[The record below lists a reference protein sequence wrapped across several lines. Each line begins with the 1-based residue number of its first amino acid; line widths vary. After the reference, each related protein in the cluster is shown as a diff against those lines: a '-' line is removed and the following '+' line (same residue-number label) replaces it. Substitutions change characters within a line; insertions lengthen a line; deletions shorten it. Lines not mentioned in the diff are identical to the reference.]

1 LGYIF
6 GPIEIKNNLNMK
18 TSHSKPLIATIILFF
33 LVLPVIANDIDE
45 KSLLWKISG
54 KGLEKESYLF
64 GTIHIICQDQFF
76 MDERIEKALESTQ
89 KIALELN
96 MMDPNMMAE
105 MQQLS
110 VNKDFKN
117 IKGDLTADQ
126 AAALDEFLTKSYGA
140 GLDQLGILKPFVLS
154 SMVMLKMLP
163 CEQQSSYEMFFVEK
177 AKDRQLEMVGLESVA
192 FQIGIFDEIPQKIQI
207 EDLAKLVTD
216 DESMEEFESLVA
228 AYLEEDIEE
237 LYSLIADNDMFKEYG
252 DLLLA
257 DRNAN
262 WIPVIEELIH
272 QQPTFIAVGSG
283 HLASESGVIALLRK
297 AGYTVEAVM

>member
-1 LGYIF
+1 
-6 GPIEIKNNLNMK
+6 MK
-18 TSHSKPLIATIILFF
+18 TVHSKSLIASILLVF
-33 LVLPVIANDIDE
+33 LVFNVIANEGDE

-76 MDERIEKALESTQ
+76 MDERIENALKSTQ

-96 MMDPNMMAE
+96 MMDPNMIAE

-126 AAALDEFLTKSYGA
+126 AAALDEFLTRSYGV
-140 GLDQLGILKPFVLS
+140 GLDQLGILKPFVLT

-177 AKDRQLEMVGLESVA
+177 AKDRQIEMVGLETVA
-192 FQIGIFDEIPQKIQI
+192 FQVGIFDEIPQKIQI

-216 DESMEEFESLVA
+216 DEGMEEFESLVA
-228 AYLEEDIEE
+228 AYLDEDIEE
-237 LYSLIADNDMFKEYG
+237 LFSLIAENDMFKEYG

-272 QQPTFIAVGSG
+272 QQSTFIAVGSG
-283 HLASESGVIALLRK
+283 HLASETGVIALLRK
-297 AGYTVEAVM
+297 AGYTVEAVK

>member
-1 LGYIF
+1 MTTV
-6 GPIEIKNNLNMK
+6 K
-18 TSHSKPLIATIILFF
+18 SKPLIVTLL
-33 LVLPVIANDIDE
+33 LVMLVFPVIANDVDE

-76 MDERIEKALESTQ
+76 MDERIENALESTQ

-96 MMDPNMMAE
+96 MMDPNMMSE

-110 VNKDFKN
+110 INEGFKN
-117 IKGDLTADQ
+117 IKGEFTADQ
-126 AAALDEFLTKSYGA
+126 ASALDEFLTKSYGA

-154 SMVMLKMLP
+154 SMVMIKRLP
-163 CEQQSSYEMFFVEK
+163 CEEQSSYEMFFVEK
-177 AKDRQLEMVGLESVA
+177 AKGMEMEMVGLESFA
-192 FQIGIFDEIPQKIQI
+192 FQVGIFDEIPQKMQI
-207 EDLAKLVTD
+207 DDLAKLVTD
-216 DESMEEFESLVA
+216 DEGMEEFESLVS
-228 AYLEEDIEE
+228 AYLEEDIEG
-237 LYSLIADNDMFKEYG
+237 LYGLITENDMFKEYG
-252 DLLLA
+252 NLLLA

-283 HLASESGVIALLRK
+283 HLASETGVIALLRK
-297 AGYTVEAVM
+297 AGYTVEAVK

>member
-1 LGYIF
+1 
-6 GPIEIKNNLNMK
+6 MVM
-18 TSHSKPLIATIILFF
+18 
-33 LVLPVIANDIDE
+33 LVFPVITNAADE

-54 KGLEKESYLF
+54 NGIEKESYLF

-76 MDERIEKALESTQ
+76 MDNRIENALESTQ

-96 MMDPNMMAE
+96 MMDPNMMTE

-110 VNKDFKN
+110 INEGFQN
-117 IKGDLTADQ
+117 IKGEFTSDQ
-126 AAALDEFLTKSYGA
+126 ASALDEFLTKSYGV

-163 CEQQSSYEMFFVEK
+163 CEEQSSYEMFFVEK
-177 AKDRQLEMVGLESVA
+177 AKDKQMEMVGLETVA

-207 EDLAKLVTD
+207 DDLAKLVMEED
-216 DESMEEFESLVA
+216 GMEEFESLVS
-228 AYLEEDIEE
+228 AYLDEDIEG
-237 LYSLIADNDMFKEYG
+237 LYEMITENEMFKEYG
-252 DLLLA
+252 NLLLA

-283 HLASESGVIALLRK
+283 HLASDTGVIALLRK
-297 AGYTVEAVM
+297 AGYTVEPVK

>member
-1 LGYIF
+1 
-6 GPIEIKNNLNMK
+6 MK
-18 TSHSKPLIATIILFF
+18 TVHSKSLIASILLVFLFF
-33 LVLPVIANDIDE
+33 NVIANEGDE

-76 MDERIEKALESTQ
+76 MDERIENALESTR

-96 MMDPNMMAE
+96 MTDPNIMAE

-117 IKGDLTADQ
+117 IKGDLTTEQ
-126 AAALDEFLTKSYGA
+126 AAAMDEFLTKSYGV

-177 AKDRQLEMVGLESVA
+177 AKDRQIEMVGLETVA
-192 FQIGIFDEIPQKIQI
+192 FQVGIFDEIPQRIQI
-207 EDLAKLVTD
+207 EDLAKLVTED
-216 DESMEEFESLVA
+216 DGMEEFESLVA
-228 AYLEEDIEE
+228 AYLEEDIEG
-237 LYSLIADNDMFKEYG
+237 LYRLITDNDMFKEYG

-272 QQPTFIAVGSG
+272 QQSTFIAVGSG
-283 HLASESGVIALLRK
+283 HLASETGVIALLRK
-297 AGYTVEAVM
+297 AGYTVEAVK

>member
-1 LGYIF
+1 
-6 GPIEIKNNLNMK
+6 MK
-18 TSHSKPLIATIILFF
+18 TINSKRLIIIILFVM
-33 LVLPVIANDIDE
+33 LVSPVIANGGEE

-54 KGLEKESYLF
+54 NGLEKDSYLF

-76 MDERIEKALESTQ
+76 MDERIENALLSTQ

-96 MMDPNMMAE
+96 MTDPNMMSE

-110 VNKDFKN
+110 INEGFKN
-117 IKGDLTADQ
+117 IKGEFTADQ

-154 SMVMLKMLP
+154 SMVMIKRLP
-163 CEQQSSYEMFFVEK
+163 CEEQSSYEMFFVEK
-177 AKDRQLEMVGLESVA
+177 AKDNKIEMVGLESFA
-192 FQIGIFDEIPQKIQI
+192 FQVGIFDKIPQKMQI
-207 EDLAKLVTD
+207 DDLAKLVTD
-216 DESMEEFESLVA
+216 DEGMEEFESLVA
-228 AYLEEDIEE
+228 AYLEEDIEG
-237 LYSLIADNDMFKEYG
+237 LYEMITENEMFKEYG

-262 WIPVIEELIH
+262 WIPVIEELIY

-283 HLASESGVIALLRK
+283 HLASDTGVIALLRK
-297 AGYTVEAVM
+297 AGYRVEAVN

>member
-1 LGYIF
+1 
-6 GPIEIKNNLNMK
+6 MK
-18 TSHSKPLIATIILFF
+18 TFHSKSLIATIILFL
-33 LVLPVIANDIDE
+33 LVLPVIANDVDE

-54 KGLEKESYLF
+54 KGLKKESYLF

-76 MDERIEKALESTQ
+76 MDERIENALESTQ

-96 MMDPNMMAE
+96 MMDPNMMKE

-192 FQIGIFDEIPQKIQI
+192 FQVGIFDEIPQKIQI

-216 DESMEEFESLVA
+216 DEGMEEFESLVA

>member
-1 LGYIF
+1 
-6 GPIEIKNNLNMK
+6 MK
-18 TSHSKPLIATIILFF
+18 TINSKRLIIIILFVM
-33 LVLPVIANDIDE
+33 LVSPVIANGGEE

-54 KGLEKESYLF
+54 NGLEKDSYLF

-76 MDERIEKALESTQ
+76 MDERIENALLSTQ

-96 MMDPNMMAE
+96 MTDPNMMSE

-110 VNKDFKN
+110 INEGFKN
-117 IKGDLTADQ
+117 IKGEFTADQ
-126 AAALDEFLTKSYGA
+126 AVALDEFLTKSYGA

-154 SMVMLKMLP
+154 SMVMIKRLP
-163 CEQQSSYEMFFVEK
+163 CEEQSSYEMFFVEK
-177 AKDRQLEMVGLESVA
+177 AKDNKIEMVGLESFA
-192 FQIGIFDEIPQKIQI
+192 FQVGIFDKIPQKMQI
-207 EDLAKLVTD
+207 DDLAKLVTD
-216 DESMEEFESLVA
+216 DEGMEEFESLVA
-228 AYLEEDIEE
+228 AYLEEDIEG
-237 LYSLIADNDMFKEYG
+237 LYEMITENEMFKEYG

-283 HLASESGVIALLRK
+283 HLASDMGVIALLRK
-297 AGYTVEAVM
+297 AGYRVEAVN

>member
-1 LGYIF
+1 
-6 GPIEIKNNLNMK
+6 MK
-18 TSHSKPLIATIILFF
+18 TSHSKPFIATIILFF
-33 LVLPVIANDIDE
+33 LVLSVIANDIDE

-54 KGLEKESYLF
+54 KGLEKGSYLF

-283 HLASESGVIALLRK
+283 HLASETGVIALLRK
-297 AGYTVEAVM
+297 AGYTVEAVR

>member
-1 LGYIF
+1 MNTFY
-6 GPIEIKNNLNMK
+6 
-18 TSHSKPLIATIILFF
+18 SKSLFATIILFL
-33 LVLPVIANDIDE
+33 LVSPVFANDIEE

-54 KGLEKESYLF
+54 NGLEMESYLF
-64 GTIHIICQDQFF
+64 GTIHIICQDRFF
-76 MDERIEKALESTQ
+76 MDERIENALLSTE

-110 VNKDFKN
+110 VNKDFQN
-117 IKGDLTADQ
+117 IKSDLSADQ
-126 AAALDEFLTKSYGA
+126 ADALDKFLTKSYGA

-163 CEQQSSYEMFFVEK
+163 CEEQSSYEMFFVDK
-177 AKDRQLEMVGLESVA
+177 AKEQQMEMVGLETVA
-192 FQIGIFDEIPQKIQI
+192 FQVGIFDEIPQKIQI

-216 DESMEEFESLVA
+216 DAGMKEFESLVD
-228 AYLEEDIEE
+228 AYLEEDIDE
-237 LYSLIADNDMFKEYG
+237 LYSLIADNEMFKEYG
-252 DLLLA
+252 ELLLA
-257 DRNAN
+257 GRNSN

-283 HLASESGVIALLRK
+283 HLASESGVIALLRN
-297 AGYTVEAVM
+297 AGYTVEAVK